1 MNISHLL
8 EPLNPA
14 QQEAVTASPGHV
26 LVLAGA
32 GTGKTKVL
40 THRIAWLLATKQAR
54 TYNILAV
61 TFTNKAAREMRAR
74 LETLLNNSIQNLWAN
89 TFHSIAHLL
98 LRKHWQL
105 ANLPQTFQIIDSN
118 DQLSVIKQVIKN
130 LELDDKVWT
139 PKQAQHFI
147 NARKDHGLRAKD
159 LVAEEGDA
167 WRNQMLHIYT
177 AYEARCQQTGSV
189 DFAELLLRCYELWRD
204 NPSLLA
210 HYQQRF
216 QHILVDEFQDTN
228 TVQYNWLQL
237 LAGQSG
243 QLFVVGDDD
252 QSIYSFRNASAANL
266 DHFNQEFPHVKLI
279 RLEQNYRSTGTILEV
294 ANALISNNNQR
305 LGKNLWTQANAGEPI
320 FLYKAYSEMDEA
332 RFVAETVQAR
342 SDQRREVAIL
352 YRTTAQS
359 RLFEEELLQRSIP
372 YRIYGSLRFYERLEI
387 KDMLAYL
394 RLLHHRSDDGAFER
408 IVNTPKRGIG
418 EKTLETLRAIA
429 RQQEISLWQAA
440 QHAIETKQLKA
451 RASSTLT
458 TFLNLIEQ
466 FDEQIK
472 PLPLHEKIKHLKTH
486 TGLIAHY
493 QKETKEEAQR
503 RLENLDELINAA
515 RQFEQRRSNL
525 PAATTEEANPPLVD
539 ILTEFLAH
547 TALESGEGQGN
558 EWEDCVQLMTLHA
571 AKGLEFE
578 MVFLCG
584 LEENLF
590 PHQNSLD
597 EAKLE
602 EERRLCYVGITRAR
616 RYLYLCHSE
625 TRYRYG
631 NREFGTPSRF
641 LREMP
646 AELMQAVRLS
656 NSTVSPLKSW
666 LNSTKSKLQR
676 GERVKH
682 QQFGEGVVL
691 NYEGQGDYARV
702 QIKFASGNKWLM
714 MAYAQLEK
722 IA

>member
-1 MNISHLL
+1 MNVSHLL
-8 EPLNPA
+8 DTLNQA
-14 QQEAVTASPGHV
+14 QREAVTAPPGHV

-40 THRIAWLLATKQAR
+40 THRIAWLLATEQAR
-54 TYNILAV
+54 AHNILAV
-61 TFTNKAAREMRAR
+61 TFTNKAAREMRTR
-74 LETLLNNSIQNLWAN
+74 LETLLNNSSQNLWAN

-105 ANLPQTFQIIDSN
+105 ANLPQTFQIIDSD
-118 DQLSVIKQVIKN
+118 DQLSVLKQVIKS
-130 LELDDKVWT
+130 LELDDKVLT
-139 PKQAQHFI
+139 PRQAQHFI
-147 NARKDHGLRAKD
+147 NTRKDHGLRAKD

-167 WRNQMLHIYT
+167 WRNRMLHIYT

-210 HYQQRF
+210 YYQQRF
-216 QHILVDEFQDTN
+216 QYILVDEFQDTN
-228 TVQYNWLQL
+228 PLQYNWLQL

-252 QSIYSFRNASAANL
+252 QSIYGFRNASAANL
-266 DHFNQEFPHVKLI
+266 ANFNQEFPQVQLI

-294 ANALISNNNQR
+294 ANTLIARNDQR
-305 LGKNLWTQANAGEPI
+305 LGKNLWTQASAGEPI
-320 FLYKAYSEMDEA
+320 FLYTAYSEMDEA
-332 RFVAETVQAR
+332 RFVAEKVQAY
-342 SDQRREVAIL
+342 SGQRREIAIL

-394 RLLHHRSDDGAFER
+394 RLLHHRDDDSAFER

-418 EKTLETLRAIA
+418 ERTLETLRGIA

-440 QHAIETKQLKA
+440 QHAIETQQLKA

-458 TFLNLIEQ
+458 VFLDLIQ
-466 FDEQIK
+466 QVDEQIK
-472 PLPLHEKIKHLKTH
+472 ALSLHEKIKHLKTY
-486 TGLIAHY
+486 TGLVAHY
-493 QKETKEEAQR
+493 QKESKEEAQR

-525 PAATTEEANPPLVD
+525 LTAITEANPSIAD

-547 TALESGEGQGN
+547 TALEAGEGQGN

-578 MVFLCG
+578 IVFLVG

-597 EAKLE
+597 ESKLE

-641 LREMP
+641 IREMP
-646 AELMQAVRLS
+646 TELIQAVRLS

-666 LNSTKSKLQR
+666 MTSAKGKLHR

-682 QQFGEGVVL
+682 KQFGEGVVL

-722 IA
+722 LY

>member
-1 MNISHLL
+1 MNVSHLL
-8 EPLNPA
+8 DTLNQA
-14 QQEAVTASPGHV
+14 QREAVTAPPGHV

-40 THRIAWLLATKQAR
+40 THRIAWLLATEQAR
-54 TYNILAV
+54 AYNILAV
-61 TFTNKAAREMRAR
+61 TFTNKAAREMRTR
-74 LETLLNNSIQNLWAN
+74 LESLLNNSSQNLWAN

-105 ANLPQTFQIIDSN
+105 ANLPQTFQILDSG
-118 DQLSVIKQVIKN
+118 DQLSVLKQIIRN
-130 LELDDKVWT
+130 LELDDKVLT
-139 PKQAQHFI
+139 PKQAQHFV
-147 NARKDHGLRAKD
+147 NTCKDYGLRAKD
-159 LVAEEGDA
+159 VVAEESDV
-167 WRNQMLHIYT
+167 WRYQMLNIYT
-177 AYEARCQQTGSV
+177 AYEARCQQTGLV

-204 NPSLLA
+204 NPSLLTY
-210 HYQQRF
+210 YQQRF
-216 QHILVDEFQDTN
+216 QYILVDEFQDTN

-237 LAGQSG
+237 LAGHSS

-266 DHFNQEFPHVKLI
+266 AHFNQEFPQVQLI

-294 ANALISNNNQR
+294 ANTLIARNEQR
-305 LGKNLWTQANAGEPI
+305 LGKNLWTQASAGEPI
-320 FLYKAYSEMDEA
+320 FLYTAYSEMDEA
-332 RFVAETVQAR
+332 RFVAEKVQAW
-342 SDQRREVAIL
+342 SGQRREMAIL

-359 RLFEEELLQRSIP
+359 RLFEEEFLQRGIP

-394 RLLHHRSDDGAFER
+394 RLLHHRDDDGAFER

-418 EKTLETLRAIA
+418 ERTLETLRGIA
-429 RQQEISLWQAA
+429 RQKEISLWQAA
-440 QHAIETKQLKA
+440 KQAIETQELKA
-451 RASSTLT
+451 RASSTLSI
-458 TFLNLIEQ
+458 FLEFIEQ
-466 FDEQIK
+466 LNEQIQ
-472 PLPLHEKIKHLKTH
+472 PLPLHEKIKQLKTH
-486 TGLIAHY
+486 TGLVAHY
-493 QKETKEEAQR
+493 QKESKEEAQR
-503 RLENLDELINAA
+503 RLENLDELVNAA

-525 PAATTEEANPPLVD
+525 PPTDDTENPLTVD
-539 ILTEFLAH
+539 TLTEFLAH
-547 TALESGEGQGN
+547 TALEAGEGQGN

-578 MVFLCG
+578 VVFLCG

-597 EAKLE
+597 ESKLA

-625 TRYRYG
+625 SRYRYG
-631 NREFGTPSRF
+631 NREFATPSRF
-641 LREMP
+641 IREMP
-646 AELMQAVRLS
+646 TELIQAVRLS

-666 LNSTKSKLQR
+666 ITSSKGKLHR

-682 QQFGEGVVL
+682 NQFGEGVVL

-722 IA
+722 LR